1 MAKVSVEMNGMEEFR
16 RNLQRLQVTPNVR
29 DKALKAGGNHL
40 KGQIFEAVP
49 VGKTGKLKESI
60 AIGEVS
66 SDGQLQIGP
75 SQQGPDF
82 RAHFPEFGTSKM
94 KAQPYM
100 RPTYEREIKTV
111 EKIMAQ
117 EVKKEMRL

>member
-1 MAKVSVEMNGMEEFR
+1 MAKVSVEMNGMEELR

-40 KGQIFEAVP
+40 KGQIVEAVP

-117 EVKKEMRL
+117 EVKKELRL